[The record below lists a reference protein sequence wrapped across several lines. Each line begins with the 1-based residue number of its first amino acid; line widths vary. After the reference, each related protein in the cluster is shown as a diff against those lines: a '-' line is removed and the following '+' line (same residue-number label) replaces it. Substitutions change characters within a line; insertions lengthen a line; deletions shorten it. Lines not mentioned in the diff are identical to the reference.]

1 MATKIR
7 RVGLFPM
14 CGDLLHAGH
23 ILALQGAKAQC
34 DHLIVALNTH
44 PDGKKPVQTV
54 LERLTQIQAL
64 RCVDEVILYQG
75 RKDMETIASVLNYDV
90 RFLGYDYID
99 KDWDGKEQ
107 EEKRGIKPYFIK
119 RDHGYSST
127 ELKNRIVSA
136 AQEVDNG

>member
-1 MATKIR
+1 MEKPS

-23 ILALQGAKAQC
+23 IIALQEARRKC

-44 PDGKKPVQTV
+44 PDGKQPVQTV

-75 RKDMETIASVLNYDV
+75 RKDMETLASVLNYDV
-90 RFLGYDYID
+90 RFLGSDYID

-107 EEKRGIKPYFIK
+107 EAKRGIEPYFIK
-119 RDHGYSST
+119 RDHGFSST
-127 ELKNRIVSA
+127 ELKNRIIRSA
-136 AQEVDNG
+136 TQED